1 MLVRVAPDAAAA
13 AEDAADV
20 VETMAAHAIEA
31 RGRFVWAVS
40 GGSTPGAFL
49 AALATRDGIDWPRTH
64 LFQVD
69 ERIAAS
75 GSDERNDTM
84 IRERFADARPL
95 ANYHPMPVVAA
106 SLGVA
111 LAEHVALLEA
121 LTGDPAEL
129 DLIQLGLGSDGH
141 TASLVPGDPVLE
153 STSELATTGLYNGTR
168 RVTMTAPLINRARS
182 RLFLVTGAG
191 KDEALGQ
198 LAERDPGI
206 PGSLITDEG
215 PVLVT
220 DRQVI

>member
-1 MLVRVAPDAAAA
+1 
-13 AEDAADV
+13 
-20 VETMAAHAIEA
+20 MAAHAIEA

-49 AALATRDGIDWPRTH
+49 AALATRGGIDWPRTH

-95 ANYHPMPVVAA
+95 ANYHPMPIVAA

-198 LAERDPGI
+198 LARRLVQAPIGSQKSRLQQIQLDIGI
-206 PGSLITDEG
+206 TA
-215 PVLVT
+215 PV
-220 DRQVI
+220 RARRGR